1 MAMFSEE
8 GAIIDLDDQLEDQD
22 ENEQV
27 YEDEARLILNSWSR
41 EKIMKEIKED
51 AEKTKMENEDAKRE
65 NYDGERDFEEMAK
78 DMTPLA
84 NNQVLINVFVS
95 NPEAKEVQPSHTVL
109 FERIGYLEYNL
120 MPFESSIC
128 DGKPSL
134 INLTQGP
141 IFPGLLYALTNLRE
155 GDRAS
160 ILIRPGMAYGRLG
173 CPGLI
178 PPDASLL
185 YFVRIYKVFEESQL
199 SLVLDYEKEFMT
211 DIPFA
216 EKLILVEEHKTMANK
231 FLEDDMPKEA
241 LVRYKAGIKCLEDI
255 TDDEMRRSATVTG
268 LLRALLCNSAI
279 VYNKM
284 GMHKSAT
291 KAAKRALFMDP
302 RDIKSYY
309 QLAKARI
316 ALADHSGALKWIEK
330 GCKVCSNNS
339 CFDQLKIQ
347 LDFKLKDESEKRRD
361 IMKKMSKVFI

>member
-1 MAMFSEE
+1 MATTED
-8 GAIIDLDDQLEDQD
+8 GAIIDLDDQLEEHD

-27 YEDEARLILNSWSR
+27 YEDEAQLILNSWSR
-41 EKIMKEIKED
+41 EKIMKEIEDDTERLNKQKED
-51 AEKTKMENEDAKRE
+51 AERE
-65 NYDGERDFEEMAK
+65 NYDGERNFEDIAK
-78 DMTPLA
+78 EMTPLA
-84 NNQVLINVFVS
+84 DNQVYIKVFVS
-95 NPEAKEVQPSHTVL
+95 NPDAREIKPSHSVL
-109 FERIGYLEYNL
+109 FDRIGYLEYEL

-141 IFPGLLYALTNLRE
+141 IIPGLLYALTSLRE

-160 ILIRPGMAYGRLG
+160 IMIGPGMAYGKLG

-185 YFVRIYKVFEESQL
+185 YFVRIYKIFEESQL

-211 DIPFA
+211 DIPLA
-216 EKLILVEEHKTMANK
+216 EKLMLVEEHKTMANK
-231 FLEDDMPKEA
+231 YLDDDMPKEA

-268 LLRALLCNSAI
+268 LLRTLLCNSAI

-309 QLAKARI
+309 QLAKARL

-330 GCKVCSNNS
+330 GSKVCSANS
-339 CFDQLKIQ
+339 CFDKLKIQ
-347 LDFKLKDESEKRRD
+347 LDFKLKDESEKRKE
-361 IMKKMSKVFI
+361 IMKKMSKVFN